1 MEQRDNPATIPAMY
15 LAHEDWSPRYE
26 KSTFYTVKVEAVEL
40 LDDDSAP
47 PPPVNSIIS
56 GKSNLPAYYYRV
68 DVYCGHSKR
77 SVFRR
82 YSQFHWLYKQLP
94 RAATPTVSMPPGTCF
109 CQPQEEAFAA
119 NRLEQLREFLR
130 DVLQTP
136 GYASHPSVVA
146 FLELNE
152 LAML

>member
-1 MEQRDNPATIPAMY
+1 MEQRDNPATVPAMY

-26 KSTFYTVKVEAVEL
+26 TTFYTVKVQAVEL
-40 LDDDSAP
+40 LDSAP
-47 PPPVNSIIS
+47 ATLNSVIS
-56 GKSNLPAYYYRV
+56 GKSNHPAYYYRI
-68 DVYCGHSKR
+68 DVYCGHSTR

-82 YSQFHWLYKQLP
+82 YSQFHCLYKQLP
-94 RAATPTVSMPPGTCF
+94 RAAKVSMPPGTCF
-109 CQPQEEAFAA
+109 CQPQEQAFAA

-136 GYASHPSVVA
+136 GYASHPSVAA

-152 LAML
+152 IAS